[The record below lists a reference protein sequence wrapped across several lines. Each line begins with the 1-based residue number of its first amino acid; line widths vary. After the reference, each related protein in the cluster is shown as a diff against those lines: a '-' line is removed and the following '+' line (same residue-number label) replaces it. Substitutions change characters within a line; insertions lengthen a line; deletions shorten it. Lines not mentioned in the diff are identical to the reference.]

1 MLTETC
7 ECCGLTIPSSS
18 RHDSQELETQVSG
31 RVVKEEFVRFFLD
44 VVEGRTGN
52 KGTKA
57 KAEQEKGPKKEIDP
71 EVDEGFY
78 AHHDL
83 PRTPTGQES
92 RSRSLCTF
100 LGFHFDTVLVPS
112 FT

>member
-1 MLTETC
+1 M
-7 ECCGLTIPSSS
+7 
-18 RHDSQELETQVSG
+18 
-31 RVVKEEFVRFFLD
+31 RFFLD

-78 AHHDL
+78 AHNDL

-100 LGFHFDTVLVPS
+100 WASTLTLSSIFVNIRAPNDTN
-112 FT
+112 